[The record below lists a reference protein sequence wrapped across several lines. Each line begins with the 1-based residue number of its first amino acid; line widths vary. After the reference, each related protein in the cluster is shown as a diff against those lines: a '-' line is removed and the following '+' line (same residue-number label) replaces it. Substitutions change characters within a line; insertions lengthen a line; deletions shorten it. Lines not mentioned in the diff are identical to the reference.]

1 MAVLDVVGVGGTSL
15 SCVGICCMRMGAAA
29 APAAAATASP
39 AVLSPSSDYCPG
51 GVCDRSTVVLL
62 VVAVV

>member
-29 APAAAATASP
+29 AAATASP
-39 AVLSPSSDYCPG
+39 AVLSPFSDYSPG